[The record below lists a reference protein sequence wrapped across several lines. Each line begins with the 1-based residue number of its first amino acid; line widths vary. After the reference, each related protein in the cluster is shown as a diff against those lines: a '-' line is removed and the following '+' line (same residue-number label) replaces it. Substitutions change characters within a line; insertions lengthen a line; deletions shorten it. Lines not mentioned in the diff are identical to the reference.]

1 MNANSAAN
9 KITVSWLDLVLTL
22 LLIIW
27 GAALWRAANR
37 YTAWVHQ
44 YDKPL
49 KETFEENSNVPL
61 RCAEFAAIQKELEGI
76 QARLLEEKMEALRLT
91 AEIKAETKSIPEQT
105 KREQES
111 KSSEALL
118 EHRIK
123 LAAANAM
130 ISVLRSYATQRMQQ

>member
-1 MNANSAAN
+1 
-9 KITVSWLDLVLTL
+9 
-22 LLIIW
+22 
-27 GAALWRAANR
+27 
-37 YTAWVHQ
+37 
-44 YDKPL
+44 
-49 KETFEENSNVPL
+49 L

-130 ISVLRSYATQRMQQ
+130 SSVLRSYATQRMQQ